1 MDLHLYDTVR
11 HDTKHHDTSFRVI
24 CHVPFALTWH
34 ISQII
39 IDILI
44 SIVITCILNESR
56 GHYLLTNVLNVAIF
70 MSLKPK
76 KEMNHLPLLDALID
90 DDDFGLT
97 FELGTLVKNIKKE
110 VIAMIDS
117 SVFS

>member
-1 MDLHLYDTVR
+1 
-11 HDTKHHDTSFRVI
+11 
-24 CHVPFALTWH
+24 
-34 ISQII
+34 
-39 IDILI
+39 
-44 SIVITCILNESR
+44 
-56 GHYLLTNVLNVAIF
+56 